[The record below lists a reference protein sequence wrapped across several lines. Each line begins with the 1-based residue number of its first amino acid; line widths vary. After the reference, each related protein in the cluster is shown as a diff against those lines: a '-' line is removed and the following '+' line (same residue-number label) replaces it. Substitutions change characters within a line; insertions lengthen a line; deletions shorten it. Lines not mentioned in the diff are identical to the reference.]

1 MDELARRLD
10 QPIYRGEQE
19 PPIVQHWKHLAA
31 EFRVPEDVETRC
43 QTNPQSSPSKHM
55 FEFLEAGNP
64 NFSVK
69 ELKDGLSF
77 ISRNDLVKKMKQCG
91 LAGEFLKLLNRF
103 KSFSQ
108 LYIHCNFKAEK

>member
-19 PPIVQHWKHLAA
+19 PTIVQHWKHLAA

-64 NFSVK
+64 NFSLK

>member
-77 ISRNDLVKKMKQCG
+77 ISRNDLVKKMKQSG

-108 LYIHCNFKAEK
+108 LYIHCNFKADK